1 MDIMDKKCISL
12 SNMQPP
18 KTFQIHH
25 PSGKLY
31 DAFRKF
37 SRAHPEASFF
47 QSDAHFRFAT
57 QWPEAE
63 AVLFVAV
70 KGQKLQDPGIRY
82 HPNGRPGQP
91 WQPMKEAGA
100 GGQSRPGS
108 KQHGSPEDPL
118 QNKPGT
124 KEQGKARTGAQSEP
138 EEETVVAGS
147 LLAMI
152 IREPTLQSP
161 WWRPFRGLHH
171 KFTARTII
179 FGGPLLA
186 KGSRLEKEFVLK
198 TLLHA
203 VQEYVKKRS
212 LFTEFRNLYDLGDYK
227 PIFRENNFEWEEWL
241 NLLIDTRSREAAW
254 ANMSENRRRQVKKS
268 LFAGAE
274 IVYDPSPEQIDAFY
288 EILTGLYAK
297 KVRKPL
303 PSKSF
308 FHALAREA
316 GPSNDN
322 GLSPIILI
330 VHNQRVIAG
339 IACPILPGKAMYEW
353 YVCGLD
359 KAYNEQDIYPS
370 TMVTW
375 AAIAHAA
382 DHNIPMFNFLGMGK
396 PSQEYGVRDFK
407 ERFGGQQVRHG
418 RFFAV
423 NHRFRYALAKM
434 AYDIKYGKK

>member
-47 QSDAHFRFAT
+47 QSDAYFRFAT
-57 QWPEAE
+57 HWPEAE

-82 HPNGRPGQP
+82 RPNGRPGQS
-91 WQPMKEAGA
+91 WQPMKDAGA
-100 GGQSRPGS
+100 GAKSVPGS
-108 KQHGSPEDPL
+108 KQQDGPGDSA
-118 QNKPGT
+118 QNKT
-124 KEQGKARTGAQSEP
+124 KAQSET
-138 EEETVVAGS
+138 EGETVVAGS

-161 WWRPFRGLHH
+161 WLRPLRGLHR
-171 KFTARTII
+171 KLTARTII
-179 FGGPLLA
+179 YGGPLLA

-212 LFTEFRNLYDLGDYK
+212 LFTEFRNLYDLVDYK
-227 PIFRENNFEWEEWL
+227 PIFRERNFEWEEWL
-241 NLLIDTRSREAAW
+241 NLLIDTRSREDAW
-254 ANMSENRRRQVKKS
+254 AKMSENRRRQVKKS
-268 LFAGAE
+268 LFAGVE

-288 EILTGLYAK
+288 EILTSLYAK

-308 FHALAREA
+308 FYALAREA
-316 GPSNDN
+316 KPPDDS

-330 VHNQRVIAG
+330 VHNTRVIAG

-423 NHRFRYALAKM
+423 NNRFRYALAKM

>member
-1 MDIMDKKCISL
+1 MDTMDKKCISL

-18 KTFQIHH
+18 RTFQIHH

-47 QSDAHFRFAT
+47 QSDAYFRFAT
-57 QWPEAE
+57 HWPEAE
-63 AVLFVAV
+63 PVLFVAI

-82 HPNGRPGQP
+82 RPNGRPGQSG
-91 WQPMKEAGA
+91 QSMKET
-100 GGQSRPGS
+100 GGGGKSQ
-108 KQHGSPEDPL
+108 PE
-118 QNKPGT
+118 G
-124 KEQGKARTGAQSEP
+124 
-138 EEETVVAGS
+138 ETEVAGS

-161 WWRPFRGLHH
+161 WWRPLRGLHR

-186 KGSRLEKEFVLK
+186 KGSRLEKEIVLK

-227 PIFRENNFEWEEWL
+227 LIFRENKFEWEEWL
-241 NLLIDTRSREAAW
+241 NLLIDTRSREEAW

-308 FHALAREA
+308 FHALVRES
-316 GPSNDN
+316 GPSNDS

-330 VHNQRVIAG
+330 VHNRRVIAG

-359 KAYNEQDIYPS
+359 KAYNQEDIYPS

-407 ERFGGQQVRHG
+407 ERFGGKQVQHG

>member
-1 MDIMDKKCISL
+1 MDTMDKKCISL

-18 KTFQIHH
+18 RTFQIHH

-47 QSDAHFRFAT
+47 QSDAYFRFAT
-57 QWPEAE
+57 HWPEAE
-63 AVLFVAV
+63 PVLFVAI

-82 HPNGRPGQP
+82 RPNGRPGQSG
-91 WQPMKEAGA
+91 QSMKET
-100 GGQSRPGS
+100 GGGGKSQ
-108 KQHGSPEDPL
+108 PE
-118 QNKPGT
+118 G
-124 KEQGKARTGAQSEP
+124 
-138 EEETVVAGS
+138 ETEVAGS

-161 WWRPFRGLHH
+161 WWRPFRGLHR

-186 KGSRLEKEFVLK
+186 KGSRLEKEIVLK

-227 PIFRENNFEWEEWL
+227 LIFRENKFEWEEWL
-241 NLLIDTRSREAAW
+241 NLLIDTRSREEAW

-308 FHALAREA
+308 FHALVRES
-316 GPSNDN
+316 GPSNDS

-330 VHNQRVIAG
+330 VHNRRVIAG

-359 KAYNEQDIYPS
+359 KAYNQEDIYPS

-407 ERFGGQQVRHG
+407 ERFGGKQVQHG